1 MKAGSFVKKGITKK
15 VSPSYFTGKTS
26 LQIISGTPKPKEAD
40 VLHVKFHK
48 GARTKIHSH
57 TSGQMLIVTRGTGSL
72 IIYSGKSKKI
82 PFKVKIKEKIP
93 LHMGS
98 IAYVPAKT
106 LSIHVFVNN
115 GSCSKVYQ
123 HDGCKIWKW
132 FKGFQRRKQR
142 NMKFLN
148 LI

>member
-106 LSIHVFVNN
+106 LHTH
-115 GSCSKVYQ
+115 GSVKKDEIYFSKQIGSARMQLNPYAVE
-123 HDGCKIWKW
+123 
-132 FKGFQRRKQR
+132 F
-142 NMKFLN
+142 FL
-148 LI
+148 LFSP

>member
-72 IIYSGKSKKI
+72 IIYSGT
-82 PFKVKIKEKIP
+82 E
-93 LHMGS
+93 
-98 IAYVPAKT
+98 
-106 LSIHVFVNN
+106 
-115 GSCSKVYQ
+115 
-123 HDGCKIWKW
+123 
-132 FKGFQRRKQR
+132 
-142 NMKFLN
+142 
-148 LI
+148 

>member
-82 PFKVKIKEKIP
+82 FKVEKIP

-98 IAYVPAKT
+98 IAYVPAKCP
-106 LSIHVFVNN
+106 F
-115 GSCSKVYQ
+115 KV
-123 HDGCKIWKW
+123 
-132 FKGFQRRKQR
+132 
-142 NMKFLN
+142 LA
-148 LI
+148 